1 MTAFLFPGQVSE
13 FLGMG
18 KDFYEASREARE
30 LFARASE
37 RCGEDLAVALFE
49 GPESRLR
56 ENRISQ
62 PGIFLVSTL
71 AHRELRARGI
81 DPAAA
86 AGYSLGNY
94 AALVAAGA
102 VSFDEA
108 FTVLLAV
115 LDESDRRG
123 IRGAMGAVIGV
134 SVEAA
139 EAVCAELRRQGLP
152 VWIGNVNASTQ
163 LVLTGSREG
172 VDGALETLA
181 PKALK
186 AVALP
191 MTWPI
196 HSPLMDPVAE
206 AVAPAVARC
215 TTLAAPRIPLY
226 AGHRAGRV
234 SGVEEVAD
242 LLVRQVALPSRWK
255 ETVEAMFADGHAEFL
270 EVGPG
275 ETLTKMLRWIVREG
289 KCRVAGSRAAM
300 DALRGAAGKKVP
312 AP

>member
-13 FLGMG
+13 AVGMG
-18 KDFYEASREARE
+18 KDFYEASAEARE

-37 RCGEDLAVALFE
+37 RCGEDLASALFE

-62 PGIFLVSTL
+62 PGVFLVSIL
-71 AHRELRARGI
+71 AHRELLARGI
-81 DPAAA
+81 APAAA

-102 VSFDEA
+102 VSFEEA
-108 FTVLLAV
+108 LAVLLAV
-115 LDESDRRG
+115 LEESDRRG

-134 SVEAA
+134 PVDAV
-139 EAVCAELRRQGLP
+139 EAVCAEQRRQGRL

-172 VDGALETLA
+172 VEAALQALA

-186 AVALP
+186 AVGLP

-196 HSPLMDPVAE
+196 HSPLMDPITE
-206 AVAPAVARC
+206 AVAPVVARC
-215 TTLAAPRIPLY
+215 ATLAAPRIPLY
-226 AGHRAGRV
+226 AGHCAGRV
-234 SGVEEVAD
+234 RRAEDVAD

-255 ETVEAMFADGHAEFL
+255 ETVEAMFADGHSEFL

-300 DALRGAAGKKVP
+300 DALREAPGKRTP